1 MKRVLVFLLL
11 FGVYFSE
18 PCVTNFENQKMVD
31 ELAQTGI
38 YYYWNGGDLKKVEE
52 EFFKGITLKGKYD
65 VVEESFKKAS
75 TLEPERLSL
84 KFSVASTQIIQ
95 KKIPEALATYEEI
108 IKLDPK
114 NFEARVLHA
123 GYSKVSNNTAAYN
136 SDIAELRKIDPVRT
150 EAYLKKFKNV
160 ENISKMKLNTKA
172 ENKNADF
179 IVTLGYVLNNDG
191 TMNDVLVK
199 RLEQTYE
206 AAKLNT
212 RANII
217 VTGGVQKGG
226 LTESYLMK
234 KWLVEKGI
242 AADRIFIEDK
252 ARDTV
257 ENSLYSTE
265 ILKKYNP
272 KKVILISSASHV
284 RRGTALLQEA
294 TNNAGLNVTIDNLVY
309 LDYKTLND
317 AMKVDETETLVI
329 LRDLFRVSGIW
340 AYPGIQQ

>member
-1 MKRVLVFLLL
+1 MKRLLGFLLL
-11 FGVYFSE
+11 FSIYFAE
-18 PCVTNFENQKMVD
+18 PCVTNFENQKMID
-31 ELAQTGI
+31 ELTQTGI

-75 TLEPERLSL
+75 TLDPERLNL
-84 KFSVASTQIIQ
+84 RFSVASTQIIQ

-108 IKLDPK
+108 IKLDPG
-114 NFEARVLHA
+114 NFEARILHA
-123 GYSKVSNNTAAYN
+123 GYAKASNNISVYN
-136 SDIAELRKIDPVRT
+136 RDITEARKLNPAKT
-150 EAYLKKFKNV
+150 EAYLKKFKSI

-179 IVTLGYVLNNDG
+179 IVTLGYALNNDG
-191 TMNDVLVK
+191 TMHEVLIK

-206 AAKLNT
+206 AAKLNPN
-212 RANII
+212 AKII

-234 KWLVEKGI
+234 NWLSEKGI
-242 AADRIFIEDK
+242 AADRIIMEDK

-257 ENSLYSTE
+257 ENMLYSAE

-272 KKVILISSASHV
+272 KRVIIISSASHI
-284 RRGTALLQEA
+284 RRGTALLEEA
-294 TNNAGLNVTIDNLVY
+294 AANAGLKITVDNLVY

-317 AMKVDETETLVI
+317 AMKVEDAETLVI
-329 LRDLFRVSGIW
+329 FRDLFRVSGIW
-340 AYPGIQQ
+340 AYPGIQR